1 MEPVRPLRDVFA
13 DLAGTDAGEARA
25 ALAAAG
31 HDLSDDLLRTAIDGY
46 AGTAPAEVAEHL
58 AAADGADD
66 GLALLASAPA
76 GPWDGE
82 VVLDPADD
90 LAADDLAADDL
101 AADDLDAAD
110 LLDVPAATVTG
121 PADPA
126 DHVTDD
132 APADHAFG
140 TGDADDPDEDL
151 GPDDLDTLDDLDA
164 LDAPAAGHPVDGQ
177 GADADLGFDDG
188 FGAGSPIDDLDD
200 DGADDGPDAQ
210 THDVHDA
217 G

>member
-58 AAADGADD
+58 AAADGPDD
-66 GLALLASAPA
+66 GLALLATAPA
-76 GPWDGE
+76 GPWDAE
-82 VVLDPADD
+82 VALDP
-90 LAADDLAADDL
+90 ADDL

-110 LLDVPAATVTG
+110 LLDAPAGTLI
-121 PADPA
+121 DPT
-126 DHVTDD
+126 DPTHHVTDD
-132 APADHAFG
+132 AATDDAFG
-140 TGDADDPDEDL
+140 AGDADEPDEDL

>member
-13 DLAGTDAGEARA
+13 DLAGSDAAQARA

-76 GPWDGE
+76 GPWDAE
-82 VVLDPADD
+82 VALDPADD
-90 LAADDLAADDL
+90 LAG
-101 AADDLDAAD
+101 DDLDAAD
-110 LLDVPAATVTG
+110 LLDVPHAPAGTVT
-121 PADPA
+121 DPA
-126 DHVTDD
+126 DHLTDD

-140 TGDADDPDEDL
+140 AGDADDAPAPGGLGGLDGLDGLDPLED
-151 GPDDLDTLDDLDA
+151 
-164 LDAPAAGHPVDGQ
+164 LDAPAAGHPVDAHA
-177 GADADLGFDDG
+177 ADADLGFDDG
-188 FGAGSPIDDLDD
+188 FGAGSALDDLTGDLTD
-200 DGADDGPDAQ
+200 DGADDGPQA
-210 THDVHDA
+210 HDVHDA